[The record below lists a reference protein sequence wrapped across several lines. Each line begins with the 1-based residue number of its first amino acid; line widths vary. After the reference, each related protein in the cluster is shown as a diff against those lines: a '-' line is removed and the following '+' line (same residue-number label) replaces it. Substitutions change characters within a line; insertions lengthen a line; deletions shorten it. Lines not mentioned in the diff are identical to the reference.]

1 MDSATSFG
9 SVNHIQFQLKFV
21 GNKVLSNNVG
31 NKDNNCLLSIANVW
45 STPYSNQAFCWSTQ
59 WIYM

>member
-1 MDSATSFG
+1 MDSAKSFG

-21 GNKVLSNNVG
+21 GNKVH
-31 NKDNNCLLSIANVW
+31 CLLSIANVW